1 MKPERLEQAGE
12 SGSGVPPRASLDRPV
27 SSAGLSL
34 ALLLAVPVTL
44 AGTPADVLSLGAS
57 RPGQFPV
64 CSGYGC
70 ERVHTV
76 SLTETEWQW
85 AVSPLAG
92 TDDAGAERAALA
104 RVIGRLERLVGPRT
118 GTERNLGGTFRGVG
132 RPGQMD
138 CLDESTNTTTYLRM
152 LAEAGLLPRHTVEQP
167 RTRGYFIFGWPHT
180 SAVIRSLTDGDLY
193 AVDSWFED
201 NGRPAHVVPLK
212 QWRAGWRPA

>member
-1 MKPERLEQAGE
+1 MKPELHRQAG
-12 SGSGVPPRASLDRPV
+12 GTILDRPV
-27 SSAGLSL
+27 SRAGWSL
-34 ALLLAVPVTL
+34 ALMLAVPVTL
-44 AGTPADVLSLGAS
+44 AGTPADVLSLGDP

-70 ERVHTV
+70 DRVHTV

-92 TDDAGAERAALA
+92 TNDAGAERAALA
-104 RVIGRLERLVGPRT
+104 RVIGRLEQLVGPRT
-118 GTERNLGGTFRGVG
+118 GTERNLGGTFQGVG

-138 CLDESTNTTTYLRM
+138 CIDESTNTTTYLRM
-152 LAEAGLLPRHTVEQP
+152 LAAAKLLPRHSVEQP

-180 SAVIRSLTDGDLY
+180 SAVIRSLADGDRY